1 MMKNAYFA
9 GGCFWCIAPVFRE
22 MEGVESVIS
31 GYCGGDEENP
41 SYEDVKAQRT
51 HHRETICIVYDPE
64 KASFTDLL
72 SVFLES
78 VDPFDSGG
86 QYIDRGASYTLA
98 VFYANEEEKTIT
110 EKLLAAPDPC
120 TPKGIRDKAMLELLY
135 ATGMRV
141 SELISLTTEDVNF
154 RYDYVRCGD
163 GTKSRVVPFGDTAK
177 EALRVYLA
185 EGREK
190 LLRGKD
196 DGSLFLNTQGK
207 RMTRQGFWKVL
218 KGYAQSA
225 EIAGDITPHTLRHS
239 FAAHMLYNGA
249 DLKSLQE
256 MLGHADISSTQFYAG
271 NGLSYMRDVYNKAH
285 PRNKA

>member
-51 HHRETICIVYDPE
+51 HHRETICIIYDPE

-98 VFYANEEEKTIT
+98 VFYANEEEKTIA
-110 EKLLAAPDPC
+110 EKLLAALSAEAGKEVAVSVEPYKTFWPAEAYHQDYDLKNPEAFARELEESGRGNVSC
-120 TPKGIRDKAMLELLY
+120 PLRFKRKGIK
-135 ATGMRV
+135 
-141 SELISLTTEDVNF
+141 
-154 RYDYVRCGD
+154 
-163 GTKSRVVPFGDTAK
+163 
-177 EALRVYLA
+177 
-185 EGREK
+185 
-190 LLRGKD
+190 
-196 DGSLFLNTQGK
+196 
-207 RMTRQGFWKVL
+207 
-218 KGYAQSA
+218 
-225 EIAGDITPHTLRHS
+225 
-239 FAAHMLYNGA
+239 
-249 DLKSLQE
+249 
-256 MLGHADISSTQFYAG
+256 
-271 NGLSYMRDVYNKAH
+271 
-285 PRNKA
+285 